1 MKPKKFTDSV
11 DEKVD
16 DNKTFILVGSD
27 EKGDDEFRAFGIVGD
42 INEEKSSEAIYSLM
56 HFHRSREVEQLSD
69 PSDPNSEI
77 VKVVNPIQ
85 FILST
90 HGGSAEEMFGIYDVM
105 RNVKKDCDIITR
117 GLGKVM
123 SAGVLLLAAGTK
135 GQREIGRNCRV
146 MIHSAVGG
154 YAGSLHNLENE
165 MEEVRYIQE
174 QYIKALVDETN
185 MTTRQLKKMLEK
197 KVNVYLSAEE
207 AVKLGIADL
216 II

>member
-1 MKPKKFTDSV
+1 MPSRKFSNE
-11 DEKVD
+11 EKEQ
-16 DNKTFILVGSD
+16 DNKTFILLGSD
-27 EKGDDEFRAFGIVGD
+27 EKNEDEFRAFGIVGD
-42 INEEKSSEAIYSLM
+42 INEEKAAEAIYSLM
-56 HFHRSREVEQLSD
+56 HFHRSRMSEELSD
-69 PSDPNSEI
+69 PEDPNSE
-77 VKVVNPIQ
+77 VVQTVQPIELV
-85 FILST
+85 LST
-90 HGGSAEEMFGIYDVM
+90 HGGSAEEMFAIYDVM

-135 GQREIGRNCRV
+135 GQREIGRYCRV

-174 QYIKALVDETN
+174 QYVKALVDETK
-185 MTTRQLKKMLEK
+185 MTSKQLKKMLEK
-197 KVNVYLSAEE
+197 KVNIYLSADE
-207 AVKLGIADL
+207 AVKYGIADL

>member
-1 MKPKKFTDSV
+1 MPSQKFSNE
-11 DEKVD
+11 EKEQ
-16 DNKTFILVGSD
+16 DNKTFILLGSD
-27 EKGDDEFRAFGIVGD
+27 EKNEDEFRAFGIVGD
-42 INEEKSSEAIYSLM
+42 INEEKAAEAIYSLM
-56 HFHRSREVEQLSD
+56 HFHRSRMSEELSD
-69 PSDPNSEI
+69 PEDPNSE
-77 VKVVNPIQ
+77 VVQAVQPME
-85 FILST
+85 FVLST
-90 HGGSAEEMFGIYDVM
+90 HGGSAEEMFAIYDVM

-135 GQREIGRNCRV
+135 GQREIGRYCRI

-174 QYIKALVDETN
+174 QYVKALVDETK
-185 MTTRQLKKMLEK
+185 MTSKQLKKMLEK
-197 KVNVYLSAEE
+197 KVNIYLSADE
-207 AVKLGIADL
+207 AVKYGIADL

>member
-1 MKPKKFTDSV
+1 VPSQKFSNE
-11 DEKVD
+11 EKEQ
-16 DNKTFILVGSD
+16 DNKTFILLGSD
-27 EKGDDEFRAFGIVGD
+27 EKNEDEFRAFGIVGD
-42 INEEKSSEAIYSLM
+42 INEEKAAEAIYSLM
-56 HFHRSREVEQLSD
+56 HFHRSRMSEELSD
-69 PSDPNSEI
+69 PNDPNSE
-77 VKVVNPIQ
+77 VVQTIQ
-85 FILST
+85 PMELVLST
-90 HGGSAEEMFGIYDVM
+90 HGGSAEEMFAIYDVM

-135 GQREIGRNCRV
+135 GQREIGRYCRI

-174 QYIKALVDETN
+174 QYVKALVDETK
-185 MTTRQLKKMLEK
+185 MTSKQLKKMLEK
-197 KVNVYLSAEE
+197 KVNIYLSADE

>member
-1 MKPKKFTDSV
+1 MSSRKFSNE
-11 DEKVD
+11 EKEQ
-16 DNKTFILVGSD
+16 DNKTFILLGSD
-27 EKGDDEFRAFGIVGD
+27 EKIEDEFRAFGIVGD
-42 INEEKSSEAIYSLM
+42 INEEKAAEAIYSLM
-56 HFHRSREVEQLSD
+56 HFHRSRMSEELSD
-69 PSDPNSEI
+69 PEDPNSE
-77 VKVVNPIQ
+77 VVQTVQPIELV
-85 FILST
+85 LST
-90 HGGSAEEMFGIYDVM
+90 HGGSAEEMFAIYDVM

-135 GQREIGRNCRV
+135 GRREIGRYCRI

-174 QYIKALVDETN
+174 QYVKALVDETK
-185 MTTRQLKKMLEK
+185 MTSKQLKKMLEK
-197 KVNVYLSAEE
+197 KVNIYLSADE
-207 AVKLGIADL
+207 AVKYGIADL

>member
-1 MKPKKFTDSV
+1 MPSRKFSNE
-11 DEKVD
+11 EKEQ
-16 DNKTFILVGSD
+16 DNKTFILLGSD
-27 EKGDDEFRAFGIVGD
+27 EKNEDEFRAFGIVGD
-42 INEEKSSEAIYSLM
+42 INEEKAAEAIYSLM
-56 HFHRSREVEQLSD
+56 HFHRSRMSEELSD
-69 PSDPNSEI
+69 PEDPNSE
-77 VKVVNPIQ
+77 VVQTVQPME
-85 FILST
+85 FVLST
-90 HGGSAEEMFGIYDVM
+90 HGGSAEEMFAIYDVM

-135 GQREIGRNCRV
+135 GQREIGRYCRI

-174 QYIKALVDETN
+174 QYVKALVDETK
-185 MTTRQLKKMLEK
+185 MTSKQLKKMLEK
-197 KVNVYLSAEE
+197 KVNIYLSADE
-207 AVKLGIADL
+207 AVKYGIADL

>member
-1 MKPKKFTDSV
+1 MPKKFTESTD
-11 DEKVD
+11 DKAE

-27 EKGDDEFRAFGIVGD
+27 EKSDDEFRVFGIVGD

-56 HFHRSREVEQLSD
+56 HFHRTRETEQLSD
-69 PSDPNSEI
+69 PNSDI
-77 VKVVNPIQ
+77 LKVVRPIQ

>member
-1 MKPKKFTDSV
+1 MPSQKFSNE
-11 DEKVD
+11 EKEQ
-16 DNKTFILVGSD
+16 DNKTFILLGSD
-27 EKGDDEFRAFGIVGD
+27 EKNEDEFRAFGIVGD
-42 INEEKSSEAIYSLM
+42 INEEKAAEAIYSLM
-56 HFHRSREVEQLSD
+56 HFHRSRMSEELSD
-69 PSDPNSEI
+69 PNDPNSE
-77 VKVVNPIQ
+77 VVQTIQ
-85 FILST
+85 PMELVLST
-90 HGGSAEEMFGIYDVM
+90 HGGSAEEMFAIYDVM

-135 GQREIGRNCRV
+135 GQREIGRYCRI

-174 QYIKALVDETN
+174 QYVKALVDETK
-185 MTTRQLKKMLEK
+185 MTSKQLKKMLEK
-197 KVNVYLSAEE
+197 KVNIYLSADE

>member
-1 MKPKKFTDSV
+1 MIVRKFSNE
-11 DEKVD
+11 EKEQ
-16 DNKTFILVGSD
+16 DNKTFILLGSD
-27 EKGDDEFRAFGIVGD
+27 EKNEDEFRAFGIVGD
-42 INEEKSSEAIYSLM
+42 INEEKAAEAIYSLM
-56 HFHRSREVEQLSD
+56 HFHRSRMSEELSD
-69 PSDPNSEI
+69 PEDPNSE
-77 VKVVNPIQ
+77 VVQAVQPME
-85 FILST
+85 FVLST
-90 HGGSAEEMFGIYDVM
+90 HGGSAEEMFAIYDVM

-135 GQREIGRNCRV
+135 GQREIGRYCRI

-174 QYIKALVDETN
+174 QYVKALVDETK
-185 MTTRQLKKMLEK
+185 MTSKQLKKMLEK
-197 KVNVYLSAEE
+197 KVNIYLSADE
-207 AVKLGIADL
+207 AVKYGIADL

>member
-1 MKPKKFTDSV
+1 MTTRKFSNE
-11 DEKVD
+11 EKEQ
-16 DNKTFILVGSD
+16 DNKTFILLGSD
-27 EKGDDEFRAFGIVGD
+27 EKREDEFRAFGIVGD
-42 INEEKSSEAIYSLM
+42 INEEKASETIYSLM
-56 HFHRSREVEQLSD
+56 HFHRSRMNEELSD
-69 PSDPNSEI
+69 PEDHNSEI
-77 VKVVNPIQ
+77 IQ
-85 FILST
+85 TALPMEFVLST
-90 HGGSAEEMFGIYDVM
+90 HGGSAEEMFAIYDVM

-135 GQREIGRNCRV
+135 GKREIGRYCRV

-174 QYIKALVDETN
+174 QYVKALVDETK
-185 MTTRQLKKMLEK
+185 MTSKQLKKMLEK
-197 KVNVYLSAEE
+197 KVNIYLSADE

>member
-1 MKPKKFTDSV
+1 MPARKFTN
-11 DEKVD
+11 EKEQEE
-16 DNKTFILVGSD
+16 DNKTFILLGSD
-27 EKGDDEFRAFGIVGD
+27 EKREDEFRAFGIVGD
-42 INEEKSSEAIYSLM
+42 INEEKSGEAIYSLM
-56 HFHRSREVEQLSD
+56 HFHRSRMSEQLSD
-69 PSDPNSEI
+69 PDDPESE
-77 VKVVNPIQ
+77 VVQDSQPME

-90 HGGSAEEMFGIYDVM
+90 HGGSAEEMFAIYDVM

-123 SAGVLLLAAGTK
+123 SAGVLLLAAGSK
-135 GQREIGRNCRV
+135 GKREIGRHCRV

-174 QYIKALVDETN
+174 QYVKALVDETK
-185 MTTRQLKKMLEK
+185 MTSKQLKKMLEK
-197 KVNVYLSAEE
+197 KVNIYLSADE

>member
-1 MKPKKFTDSV
+1 MPARKFTN
-11 DEKVD
+11 EKEQEE
-16 DNKTFILVGSD
+16 DNKTFILLGSD
-27 EKGDDEFRAFGIVGD
+27 EKREDEFRAFGIVGD
-42 INEEKSSEAIYSLM
+42 INEEKSGEAIYSLM
-56 HFHRSREVEQLSD
+56 HFHRSRMSEQLSD
-69 PSDPNSEI
+69 PDDPESE
-77 VKVVNPIQ
+77 VVQASQPME

-90 HGGSAEEMFGIYDVM
+90 HGGSAEEMFAIYDVM

-123 SAGVLLLAAGTK
+123 SAGVLLLAAGSK
-135 GQREIGRNCRV
+135 GKREIGRHCRV

-174 QYIKALVDETN
+174 QYVKALVDETK
-185 MTTRQLKKMLEK
+185 MTSKQLKKMLEK
-197 KVNVYLSAEE
+197 KVNIYLSADE

>member
-1 MKPKKFTDSV
+1 MPSQKFSNEEKK
-11 DEKVD
+11 EQ
-16 DNKTFILVGSD
+16 DNKTFILLGPD
-27 EKGDDEFRAFGIVGD
+27 EKNEDEFRAFGIVGD
-42 INEEKSSEAIYSLM
+42 INEEKAAEAIYSLM
-56 HFHRSREVEQLSD
+56 HFHRSRMSEELSD
-69 PSDPNSEI
+69 PEDPNSE
-77 VKVVNPIQ
+77 VVQTVQPIELV
-85 FILST
+85 LST
-90 HGGSAEEMFGIYDVM
+90 HGGSAEEMFAIYDVM

-135 GQREIGRNCRV
+135 GQREIGRYCRV

-174 QYIKALVDETN
+174 QYVKALVDETK
-185 MTTRQLKKMLEK
+185 MTSKQLKKMLEK
-197 KVNVYLSAEE
+197 KVNIYLSADE
-207 AVKLGIADL
+207 AVKYGIADL

>member
-1 MKPKKFTDSV
+1 MPSQKFSNE
-11 DEKVD
+11 EKEQ
-16 DNKTFILVGSD
+16 DNKTFILLGSD
-27 EKGDDEFRAFGIVGD
+27 EKNEDEFRAFGIVGD
-42 INEEKSSEAIYSLM
+42 INEEKAAEAIYSLM
-56 HFHRSREVEQLSD
+56 HFHRSRMSEELSD
-69 PSDPNSEI
+69 PEDPNSE
-77 VKVVNPIQ
+77 VVQAVQPME
-85 FILST
+85 FVLST
-90 HGGSAEEMFGIYDVM
+90 HGGSAEEMFAIYDVM

-135 GQREIGRNCRV
+135 GQREIGRYCRI

-174 QYIKALVDETN
+174 QYVKALVDETK
-185 MTTRQLKKMLEK
+185 MTSKQLKKMLEK
-197 KVNVYLSAEE
+197 KVNIYLSADE

>member
-1 MKPKKFTDSV
+1 MSSRKFSNE
-11 DEKVD
+11 EKEQ
-16 DNKTFILVGSD
+16 DNKTFILLGSD
-27 EKGDDEFRAFGIVGD
+27 EKREDEFRAFGIVGD
-42 INEEKSSEAIYSLM
+42 INEEKAAEAIYSLM
-56 HFHRSREVEQLSD
+56 HFHRSRMSEELSD
-69 PSDPNSEI
+69 SEDPNSE
-77 VKVVNPIQ
+77 VVQTVQPME
-85 FILST
+85 FVLST
-90 HGGSAEEMFGIYDVM
+90 HGGSAEEMFAIYDVM

-135 GQREIGRNCRV
+135 GQREIGRYCRV

-174 QYIKALVDETN
+174 QYVKALVDETK
-185 MTTRQLKKMLEK
+185 MTSKQLKKMLEK
-197 KVNVYLSAEE
+197 KVNIYLSADE
-207 AVKLGIADL
+207 AVKYGIADL

>member
-1 MKPKKFTDSV
+1 VPSQKFSNE
-11 DEKVD
+11 EKEQ
-16 DNKTFILVGSD
+16 DNKTFILLGSD
-27 EKGDDEFRAFGIVGD
+27 EKNEDEFRAFGIVGD
-42 INEEKSSEAIYSLM
+42 INEEKAAEAIYSLM
-56 HFHRSREVEQLSD
+56 HFHRSRMSEELSD
-69 PSDPNSEI
+69 PEDPNSE
-77 VKVVNPIQ
+77 VVQAVQPME
-85 FILST
+85 FVLST
-90 HGGSAEEMFGIYDVM
+90 HGGSAEEMFAIYDVM

-135 GQREIGRNCRV
+135 GQREIGRYCRI

-174 QYIKALVDETN
+174 QYVKALVDETK
-185 MTTRQLKKMLEK
+185 MTSKQLKKMLEK
-197 KVNVYLSAEE
+197 KVNIYLSADE

>member
-1 MKPKKFTDSV
+1 MPARKFTN
-11 DEKVD
+11 EKEQED
-16 DNKTFILVGSD
+16 DNKTFILLGSD
-27 EKGDDEFRAFGIVGD
+27 EKREDEFRAFGIVGD
-42 INEEKSSEAIYSLM
+42 INEEKSAEAIYSLM
-56 HFHRSREVEQLSD
+56 HFHRSRMSEVLSD
-69 PSDPNSEI
+69 PNDPESE
-77 VKVVNPIQ
+77 VVQVAQPME
-85 FILST
+85 FVLST
-90 HGGSAEEMFGIYDVM
+90 HGGSAEEMFAIYDVM
-105 RNVKKDCDIITR
+105 RNVKKDCDIVTR

-135 GQREIGRNCRV
+135 GKREIGRYCRV

-174 QYIKALVDETN
+174 QYVKAIVDETN
-185 MTTRQLKKMLEK
+185 MTSKQLKKMLEK
-197 KVNVYLSAEE
+197 KVNIYLSADE

>member
-1 MKPKKFTDSV
+1 MPSRKFSNE
-11 DEKVD
+11 EKEQ
-16 DNKTFILVGSD
+16 DNKTFILLGSD
-27 EKGDDEFRAFGIVGD
+27 EKNEDEFRAFGIVGD
-42 INEEKSSEAIYSLM
+42 INEEKAAEAIYSLM
-56 HFHRSREVEQLSD
+56 HFHRSRMSEELSD
-69 PSDPNSEI
+69 PEDPNSE
-77 VKVVNPIQ
+77 VVQTVQPIELV
-85 FILST
+85 LST
-90 HGGSAEEMFGIYDVM
+90 HGGSAEEMFAIYDVM

-135 GQREIGRNCRV
+135 GQREIGRYCRI

-174 QYIKALVDETN
+174 QYVKALVDETK
-185 MTTRQLKKMLEK
+185 MTSKQLKKMLEK
-197 KVNVYLSAEE
+197 KVNIYLSADE
-207 AVKLGIADL
+207 AVKYGIADL